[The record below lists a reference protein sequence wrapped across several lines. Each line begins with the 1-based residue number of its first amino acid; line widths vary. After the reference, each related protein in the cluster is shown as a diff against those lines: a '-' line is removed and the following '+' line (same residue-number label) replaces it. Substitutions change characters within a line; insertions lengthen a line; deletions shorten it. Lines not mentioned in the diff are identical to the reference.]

1 MKTAISI
8 PDSLF
13 DNVEEIAEELHI
25 SRSQLFA
32 DAVREYIEKVRNR
45 KILESINAAYSEVE
59 TEEDTKIRSQ
69 GKRYYAGRNRDN
81 KW

>member
-45 KILESINAAYSEVE
+45 KTLESINAAYSEAE
-59 TEEDTKIRSQ
+59 KEEDAKMRYQ
-69 GKRYYAGRNRDN
+69 GKRYYAKHQSGD